1 MLRRAKTLST
11 LGLEHVEYARL
22 ATLVAPGASPQIV
35 SLPTAEAPMA
45 AGKTATVDDYIAE
58 QPVNRR
64 AVVSAVR
71 DLVRRNLPKGY
82 TETTNGKLINYEVP
96 LERYPTTYNG
106 RPLSY
111 IAFAPQK
118 NYYALYLMGVYQN
131 AQLQKDLAT
140 SFKRAGKKLDMGKS
154 CLRFKKLEDL
164 ELDAVARAI
173 ASTPPEKFIEDYEA
187 TRRGR

>member
-1 MLRRAKTLST
+1 
-11 LGLEHVEYARL
+11 
-22 ATLVAPGASPQIV
+22 
-35 SLPTAEAPMA
+35 MA
-45 AGKTATVDDYIAE
+45 VGKTATVDDYIAE
-58 QPVNRR
+58 QPAERR

-71 DLVRRNLPKGY
+71 DLVRQHLPKGY
-82 TETTNGKLINYEVP
+82 VETTNGKFINYEIP
-96 LERYPTTYNG
+96 LERYPKTYNG
-106 RPLSY
+106 QPLAY

-131 AQLQKDLAT
+131 EKLQKDLAA

-173 ASTPPEKFIEDYEA
+173 ASTPPEKFIADYEA
-187 TRRGR
+187 ARAGR